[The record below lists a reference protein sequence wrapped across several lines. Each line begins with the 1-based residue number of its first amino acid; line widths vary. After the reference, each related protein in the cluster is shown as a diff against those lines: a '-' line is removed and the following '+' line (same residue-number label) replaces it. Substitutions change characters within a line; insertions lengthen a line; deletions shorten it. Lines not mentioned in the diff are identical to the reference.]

1 MGKDRM
7 GSRPTL
13 HVDEADSLH
22 TANSV
27 LSPAHVGPAVLSG
40 HGCPLQY
47 AAPILL
53 RHPLCGRKRDVHD
66 F

>member
-1 MGKDRM
+1 MGKERM
-7 GSRPTL
+7 GSHPTL
-13 HVDEADSLH
+13 HMDAAATPH
-22 TANSV
+22 TANAV
-27 LSPAHVGPAVLSG
+27 PSPAPVRPAGPSG
-40 HGCPLQY
+40 PGCPPPD